1 MSLALLGILISLALL
16 ITLAYRGHSVIAVA
30 PIAASIAVLMSGAP
44 LLASYTQV
52 FMPALG
58 GFMANFFPLFLVG
71 AIFGRLMT
79 VSGYAHDIAG
89 WISGVLGPR
98 FAILVTTLATALLTY
113 GGVSAWV
120 VVFTI
125 FPIATS
131 LFAQADIPRR
141 LMPAAIALG
150 IFTFATAALP
160 GSPQIHNTIPT
171 KFFGTNT
178 FAAPGLGLLGAVIVF
193 GLGMLWLERR
203 QRQLA
208 AAGESFADPTEAE
221 IKETERTGAPLPTGA
236 ARVSDPDV
244 LDGERPDGERPDGDG
259 ATQAGPARTSVAT
272 AERPSPSSAVAM
284 ATEGTEGSGQR
295 PTALAGLVGLAP
307 ILVIVA
313 VNALCTYVV
322 FPALDVSY
330 LAEEKFGATDLG
342 AVTGIWSVTVAMLA
356 GILLV
361 FALRPGSFTPY
372 VEGITEGARNAVL
385 PVFNTASEVAYGA
398 VIASLAVFATV
409 RDGLFGV
416 SDNPAIVAAVS
427 TTGISG
433 LTGSASGGLTITL
446 STFGEQL
453 AQMATE
459 QGISMELMHRVTA
472 MAATGFDSLPH
483 NGAIITLLLVCGLS
497 HRESYKD
504 IFAVTV
510 VVPIIG
516 LVIVTA
522 LGLTV
527 GTF

>member
-1 MSLALLGILISLALL
+1 MTLALLGILLSLVVL

-30 PIAASIAVLMSGAP
+30 PFAASIAVLMSGAP

-79 VSGYAHDIAG
+79 ISGYAHDLAR
-89 WISGVLGPR
+89 WISGLLGPR

-125 FPIATS
+125 FPIATA
-131 LFAQADIPRR
+131 LFAEADIPRR

-178 FAAPGLGLLGAVIVF
+178 FAAPGLGILGAILVF

-208 AAGESFADPTEAE
+208 RAGESFADPTEAE
-221 IKETERTGAPLPTGA
+221 LKE
-236 ARVSDPDV
+236 ARRRS
-244 LDGERPDGERPDGDG
+244 
-259 ATQAGPARTSVAT
+259 
-272 AERPSPSSAVAM
+272 
-284 ATEGTEGSGQR
+284 GSGPITATVEMEAAAPPR
-295 PTALAGLVGLAP
+295 DAEPADERGSKGALAGVIGLSP
-307 ILVIVA
+307 VLVIVA

-322 FPALDVSY
+322 FPAMDVGY
-330 LAEEKFGATDLG
+330 LSEEKFGETSLDGVA
-342 AVTGIWSVTVAMLA
+342 GIWSVTVAMLA
-356 GILLV
+356 GILYV
-361 FALRPGSFTPY
+361 FLLRLGSFRDY
-372 VEGITEGARNAVL
+372 VDGLTDGAKNAVL
-385 PVFNTASEVAYGA
+385 PVFNTASEVGYGA
-398 VIASLAVFATV
+398 VIASLAAFATI
-409 RDGLFGV
+409 RDGMVGV
-416 SDNPAIVAAVS
+416 SENPVVVAAVS
-427 TTGISG
+427 TSGISG

-446 STFGEQL
+446 ETFGEDL
-453 AQMATE
+453 ATMATD
-459 QGISMELMHRVTA
+459 QGIPMDLMHRVTA

-483 NGAIITLLLVCGLS
+483 NGAIITLLLVCGLT

-504 IFAVTV
+504 IFVVTV
-510 VVPIIG
+510 IVPVIG
-516 LVIVTA
+516 LLAVMGIGLA
-522 LGLTV
+522 LG
-527 GTF
+527 TF

>member
-1 MSLALLGILISLALL
+1 MSLALLGIVLSLALL

-30 PIAASIAVLMSGAP
+30 PFAASIAVIMSGAP

-58 GFMANFFPLFLVG
+58 GFMAAFFPLFLVG

-79 VSGYAHDIAG
+79 VSGYARDLAG

-98 FAILVTTLATALLTY
+98 FAILVTVLATALLTY

-125 FPIATS
+125 FPIATA
-131 LFAQADIPRR
+131 LFAEADIPKR

-178 FAAPGLGLLGAVIVF
+178 FAAPGLGLLGAILVF
-193 GLGMLWLERR
+193 GLGMLWLEHR
-203 QRQLA
+203 QKQLA
-208 AAGESFADPTEAE
+208 AAGESFDDLTIAERKEAE
-221 IKETERTGAPLPTGA
+221 RLGRDLPTGGSQ
-236 ARVSDPDV
+236 RPNGPVDPDAI
-244 LDGERPDGERPDGDG
+244 DGDG
-259 ATQAGPARTSVAT
+259 GGLQPATGSVTVAT
-272 AERPSPSSAVAM
+272 AERPLPSPAPADRPGAVA
-284 ATEGTEGSGQR
+284 
-295 PTALAGLVGLAP
+295 GLIGLSP
-307 ILVIVA
+307 ILTIVVA
-313 VNALCTYVV
+313 NALCTYLL
-322 FPALDVSY
+322 FPALDTGY
-330 LAEEKFGATDLG
+330 LADKKFGGTSIA

-356 GILLV
+356 GIVLV
-361 FALRPGSFTPY
+361 FAMRAGSWREY
-372 VEGITEGARNAVL
+372 VEALTEGARNAVL
-385 PVFNTASEVAYGA
+385 PVFNTASEVGYGA

-409 RDGLFGV
+409 RDGMFGV
-416 SDNPAIVAAVS
+416 SDNPVVVAAVS
-427 TTGISG
+427 TSGISG

-446 STFGEQL
+446 QTFGEQL
-453 AQMATE
+453 ATMATD

-472 MAATGFDSLPH
+472 MASTGFDSLPH

-504 IFAVTV
+504 IFVVTV
-510 VVPIIG
+510 LVPVVG
-516 LVIVTA
+516 LLAVMGI
-522 LGLTV
+522 GLTV